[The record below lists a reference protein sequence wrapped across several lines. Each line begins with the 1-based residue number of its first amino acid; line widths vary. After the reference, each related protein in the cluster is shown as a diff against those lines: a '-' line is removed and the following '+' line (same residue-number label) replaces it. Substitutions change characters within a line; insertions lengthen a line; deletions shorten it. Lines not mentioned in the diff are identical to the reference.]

1 MDFNEII
8 NNAVAQVSATICENK
23 PRPRFAYPIS
33 AENAAALLAQAYRA
47 EVENRGY
54 SYTPNEA
61 TSRRLAAV
69 GRWLTD
75 ASRKPSLLLY
85 GATPGTGKTTTARAI
100 VRMVRALYASLLAG
114 ISTAEE
120 SLRKETNEH
129 FAGWVIPWPDG
140 LGTIAD
146 YNDMKRRAAWR
157 EAHPEEAEIIDQ
169 KEAEK
174 IAAKVEWQAPRK
186 AEIEK
191 AKVQAERL
199 RLLLPEYIT
208 AQGLADLV
216 KEKRFSD
223 YNRLIGAPFLIIDD
237 IGTEPV
243 AVKDFGNEVLPFT
256 ELFYKRY
263 DSRLPT
269 IITSN
274 LPLSVEV
281 RREGDKEVS
290 IRGIYGARVL
300 DRLNEISDKLPFSG
314 GSFRV

>member
-1 MDFNEII
+1 MNFNDII
-8 NNAVAQVSATICENK
+8 NNAVAQVSATLCENK

-33 AENAAALLAQAYRA
+33 AENAAALLAQAYRV

-54 SYTPNEA
+54 SYTPDEA
-61 TSRRLAAV
+61 TSRRLASV

-85 GATPGTGKTTTARAI
+85 GAMPGTGKTTTARAI
-100 VRMVRALYASLLAG
+100 KRMAHTLHTFLADG
-114 ISTAEE
+114 ISAAEE
-120 SLRKETNEH
+120 MLRKETSEQ
-129 FAGWVIPWPDG
+129 FAGWVIPWPEG
-140 LGTIAD
+140 LGTVASHAD
-146 YNDMKRRAAWR
+146 IKRRSAWR

-174 IAAKVEWQAPRK
+174 TAAIVAWQAPKK
-186 AEIEK
+186 AEIER
-191 AKVQAERL
+191 ARAEAERF
-199 RLLLPEYIT
+199 RLLLPGYIT

-216 KEKRFSD
+216 RAKRFEE
-223 YNRLIGAPFLIIDD
+223 YNRFIAAPFLIIDD

-263 DSRLPT
+263 DNRLPT

-300 DRLNEISDKLPFSG
+300 DRLNEICDKLPFSG

>member
-1 MDFNEII
+1 MNFNEII
-8 NNAVAQVSATICENK
+8 NNAVAQVSAKLGENK

-33 AENAAALLAQAYRA
+33 AENAAALLAQAYRV
-47 EVENRGY
+47 EVEKRGY

-100 VRMVRALYASLLAG
+100 FRMAHTLHETFRDE
-114 ISTAEE
+114 ISAAEE
-120 SLRKETNEH
+120 TLRKDTNEQ
-129 FAGWVIPWPDG
+129 FAGWIIPWPEG
-140 LGTIAD
+140 LGTVASHAD
-146 YNDMKRRAAWR
+146 IKRRAAWR

-174 IAAKVEWQAPRK
+174 TAAIVAWKEPRK
-186 AEIEK
+186 AEIDK
-191 AKVQAERL
+191 AKAEAERL
-199 RLLLPEYIT
+199 RLLLPGYIT
-208 AQGLADLV
+208 AQGIADFV
-216 KEKRFSD
+216 RAKRFD
-223 YNRLIGAPFLIIDD
+223 EYNRLISAPFLIIDD

-263 DSRLPT
+263 DNRLPT

-300 DRLNEISDKLPFSG
+300 DRLNEICDKLPFSG